1 VAKIVDRDDD
11 VVFSS
16 IDVNIETWERVWK
29 SEKRSLSVTVE
40 EYDCP
45 YDSISCFADDL
56 CVQCKMDKL
65 KTVLGSL
72 ISNFVERQAR
82 PEFLMKLNRDMS
94 TSWIVKLES
103 T

>member
-16 IDVNIETWERVWK
+16 IDVDIETWERVWK
-29 SEKRSLSVTVE
+29 SENAVCRSLLKNTTAPTTVSPVLLMISVCSVKWIN
-40 EYDCP
+40 
-45 YDSISCFADDL
+45 S
-56 CVQCKMDKL
+56 

-82 PEFLMKLNRDMS
+82 PEFLMKLNRE
-94 TSWIVKLES
+94 T
-103 T
+103 